1 MTSQTLSRL
10 IITTAV
16 VASLTV
22 LLFSG
27 PTTSAAKAD
36 KTAPTTPTNLVVH
49 RNYGKHSYAEVES
62 FNRQLG

>member
-1 MTSQTLSRL
+1 MTTQTLSRL

-16 VASLTV
+16 VASLAV

-36 KTAPTTPTNLVVH
+36 KSWHRRRQPTSSLLQSRKT
-49 RNYGKHSYAEVES
+49 
-62 FNRQLG
+62 QLR